1 MRLVWLVIASAT
13 LAGCDKAG
21 HTAKMNT
28 FDVAAPAADTS
39 GAPKIAYSYSVTYR
53 IDAGSI
59 AGVQAK
65 QVALCTAL
73 GGARCRII
81 KTSVG
86 TDTIEGGT
94 NGQTSLLVAA
104 GIANGFN
111 AKLDAVVVAA
121 GGTVQSRSTNAEDI
135 TKQTIDTDARVR
147 AKQALADRL
156 LALIQHGSGNVGDLV
171 AAEKAYSD
179 TQEEVDAARS
189 LQAELRQRVA
199 MSQIDVD
206 YTSSDP
212 RSIFAPVRRSA
223 RTAGESFGNSLAA
236 LLTFVI
242 VALPWVALLAL
253 LLWLKRRLGW
263 RWSLRKRITRRR
275 TDAAPPSD

>member
-1 MRLVWLVIASAT
+1 MRFVWLVIASSI
-13 LAGCDKAG
+13 LVGCDKAD
-21 HTAKMNT
+21 HAAKMNT

-53 IDAGSI
+53 VDAGRI
-59 AGVQAK
+59 AEVQAK

-81 KTSVG
+81 KSGVG
-86 TDTIEGGT
+86 TDNAEGGA
-94 NGQTSLLVAA
+94 NGQTSLLVVA
-104 GIANGFN
+104 GIANGLN
-111 AKLDAVVVAA
+111 TELDAVIVAA
-121 GGTVQSRSTNAEDI
+121 GGAVQSRSTNAEDI

-206 YTSSDP
+206 YASSDAG
-212 RSIFAPVRRSA
+212 SIFAPVRHSA
-223 RTAGESFGNSLAA
+223 RTAGESLGNSLAA

-253 LLWLKRRLGW
+253 LLWLRRRLGW
-263 RWSLRKRITRRR
+263 HWPLRKRITRRL
-275 TDAAPPSD
+275 TDAASPSD